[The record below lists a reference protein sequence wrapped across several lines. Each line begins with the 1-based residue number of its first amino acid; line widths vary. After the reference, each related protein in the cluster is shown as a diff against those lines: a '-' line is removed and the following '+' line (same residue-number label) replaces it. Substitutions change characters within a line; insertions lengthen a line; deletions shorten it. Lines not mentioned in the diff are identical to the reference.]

1 MKQIILLTLIGI
13 LLAGGFYLNR
23 QIEVKR
29 LQSELTSLQTE
40 KLALQQGAIAA
51 AEMEKTYA
59 ATVDV
64 AAFTEALYGSARD
77 CGIRDHEVTTNR
89 QRAEQQ
95 PRRGRSRR
103 QQNTLKTH
111 RLQVDLSGSFK
122 QIAEYIAQIQKLE
135 AYKKIATLELLP
147 GEKKLGATISIDLY
161 SLEAPHVR

>member
-1 MKQIILLTLIGI
+1 MKQIIFFTMVGI
-13 LLAGGFYLNR
+13 LLAGGFTLNR

-29 LQSELTSLQTE
+29 IQSELTALQAEKLSLQQE
-40 KLALQQGAIAA
+40 AQEA

-64 AAFTEALYGSARD
+64 AAFTESLYSSARQT
-77 CGIRDHEVTTNR
+77 GIRDHEVTTSR

-95 PRRGRSRR
+95 VRSGRSRK
-103 QQNTLKTH
+103 QQNSLKTH
-111 RLQVDLSGSFK
+111 RLQVDLSGGFR

-135 AYKKIATLELLP
+135 AYKKIARLELLP
-147 GEKKLGATISIDLY
+147 GEKKLDAAISIDLY